1 MVISY
6 TGYGIQFDSC
16 SEFSLPKDTVDK
28 NVIIFGVDMGSYV
41 HIRNNKKNIL
51 TIGKSLTQGL
61 DDTKLIADAKC
72 YSAILWLNITA

>member
-1 MVISY
+1 
-6 TGYGIQFDSC
+6 
-16 SEFSLPKDTVDK
+16 
-28 NVIIFGVDMGSYV
+28 MGSYV